1 MKKNRRRGGI
11 LTYKVLSERIEQKK
25 QSKQQKSREEIAL
38 EASWD
43 LNARLGSIISS
54 RLQTFKEAS
63 SLSGA
68 TPGAFCLKQVDENV
82 FVRVDD
88 GWERWTEALDK
99 MIWSFNEYAHIDEC
113 LDDLP
118 KEYRERLQ
126 EGLDLFAQNY
136 RYLQL

>member
-1 MKKNRRRGGI
+1 MKKN
-11 LTYKVLSERIEQKK
+11 ERNKMQDERSKK
-25 QSKQQKSREEIAL
+25 QQNREDEIL

-43 LNARLGSIISS
+43 LNARLGSLISA

-68 TPGAFCLKQVDENV
+68 TPGAFCLKQVAENV

-88 GWERWTEALDK
+88 GWERWTEALGK
-99 MIWSFNEYAHIDEC
+99 MIWSFNEYAHLDEC
-113 LDDLP
+113 LEDLP

-126 EGLDLFAQNY
+126 EGLDLFAKNF

>member
-1 MKKNRRRGGI
+1 MKKN
-11 LTYKVLSERIEQKK
+11 ERNKMQDERSKK
-25 QSKQQKSREEIAL
+25 QQNREDEIL

-43 LNARLGSIISS
+43 LNARLGSLISA

-68 TPGAFCLKQVDENV
+68 TPGAFCLKQVAENV

-99 MIWSFNEYAHIDEC
+99 MIWSFNEYAHLDEC
-113 LDDLP
+113 LEDLP

-126 EGLDLFAQNY
+126 EGLDLFAKNY

>member
-1 MKKNRRRGGI
+1 MKKQD
-11 LTYKVLSERIEQKK
+11 ERSKK
-25 QSKQQKSREEIAL
+25 QQDREEEIL

-43 LNARLGSIISS
+43 LNARLGSLISA

-68 TPGAFCLKQVDENV
+68 TPGAFCLKQVAENV

-99 MIWSFNEYAHIDEC
+99 MIWSFNEYAHLDEC
-113 LDDLP
+113 LEDLP
-118 KEYRERLQ
+118 KKYRERLQ
-126 EGLDLFAQNY
+126 EGLDLFAKNF